1 MEKENIVSEEIIADE
16 KLNANESCKCES
28 SVDDKAKKSSKK
40 KNCEKELIQQIENL
54 RAENTELAKKA
65 DEYKQSWYRTAADF
79 DNFRKRNNET
89 RANAYFDG
97 KSDAIKSILIVG
109 DNLDRALNSISASDE
124 QTKNGIELVI
134 KQFGEILKNMGV
146 EEINPVGEVF
156 DPNLHEA
163 VHQIEALE
171 GEESGTVKSV
181 FKKGYRLSGK
191 MIRYAQVI
199 VVK

>member
-1 MEKENIVSEEIIADE
+1 
-16 KLNANESCKCES
+16 
-28 SVDDKAKKSSKK
+28 
-40 KNCEKELIQQIENL
+40 
-54 RAENTELAKKA
+54 
-65 DEYKQSWYRTAADF
+65 
-79 DNFRKRNNET
+79 
-89 RANAYFDG
+89 
-97 KSDAIKSILIVG
+97 
-109 DNLDRALNSISASDE
+109 
-124 QTKNGIELVI
+124 
-134 KQFGEILKNMGV
+134 MGV